1 MIFHIVHRTS
11 YTFSK
16 PVFLE
21 PHTVR
26 LIPRNDPFQK
36 TRELKISISPVP
48 SGTSDILDVD
58 SAVAHFVWF
67 AGMTEHLTIEI
78 SCIVENRLENPFA
91 FLLYPDSS
99 GSLLEYPAHIL
110 PHLGRELHPSTPL
123 PVIQPIMHRLLQISE
138 KDTVSF
144 LMQLTEYCYTHLDY
158 EARPEGAPLSPQV
171 TLTQRKGSCRDIA
184 VLFMEVCRHA
194 GIAARFVSGYYYD
207 VSNNRLPELHAWVE
221 TYLPGAGWRGF
232 DPSNG
237 TMVANNHIP
246 LCASPD
252 PFLTAPIHGTYR
264 GNARSTMTIDLTIKK
279 E

>member
-1 MIFHIVHRTS
+1 MIFHIVHRTL

-36 TRELKISISPVP
+36 IRDFKISISPVP
-48 SGTSDILDVD
+48 SGTSNILDMDGTVT
-58 SAVAHFVWF
+58 HFVWF
-67 AGMTEHLTIEI
+67 NGMTDYLTIDV
-78 SCIVENRLENPFA
+78 SCIVENNLENPFA

-99 GSLLEYPAHIL
+99 ESLLEYPAHIL
-110 PHLGRELHPSTPL
+110 SQLRRELQTAA
-123 PVIQPIMHRLLQISE
+123 PVPVFQPIIDFLLKTSE

-144 LMQLTEYCYTHLDY
+144 LMQLTEYCYTHFEY
-158 EARPEGAPLSPQV
+158 EARLKGAPLPPQM
-171 TLTQRKGSCRDIA
+171 TLAQRKGSCRDIA

-207 VSNNRLPELHAWVE
+207 ESNNRLPELHAWVE

-237 TMVANNHIP
+237 IMAANNHIP
-246 LCASPD
+246 LCVSPD
-252 PFLTAPIHGTYR
+252 PLLTVPIHGTYR
-264 GNARSTMTIDLTIKK
+264 GSARSTIAIDLSIKK